1 MKLPKKHLHND
12 PRESRILRTILKC
25 RRRSFS
31 HFIKRESHCGN
42 NVQICLAISVVDQ
55 IKCHLCPQNRSF
67 FSRWRKQH
75 HLKLHQHRST
85 DSGRSR
91 QDGRWQEE
99 EVRLEAAEISKSFGL
114 SLFTFQLGLPKGL
127 LSAIRQGQTQKIS
140 NGN

>member
-85 DSGRSR
+85 ASGRH
-91 QDGRWQEE
+91 QDGQRQAEEEE
-99 EVRLEAAEISKSFGL
+99 EVRLGRDFQNFWSFLVYFLVGVAKRPPL
-114 SLFTFQLGLPKGL
+114 CHPLRPNTRNQ
-127 LSAIRQGQTQKIS
+127 
-140 NGN
+140 